1 MHYLQPDMHISPARQ
16 RAQNLLFNWV
26 PMILW
31 MALVFWLSSQPKI
44 PRPGRELGLSDELVA
59 YAAHA
64 FLFGVLALLVWRVLR
79 DRPHTMLES
88 PARPPLLGTVLL
100 SALYAVTDEVHQLS
114 TPGRQASLADWLA
127 DLVGILIATYLL
139 TRRARQRG
147 HG

>member
-1 MHYLQPDMHISPARQ
+1 MDISPARQ

-31 MALVFWLSSQPKI
+31 MALIFWLSNQPKV
-44 PRPGRELGLSDELVA
+44 PRPGPAMGLSDELVS

-64 FLFGVLALLVWRVLR
+64 FLFGVLALLVWRVLC

-88 PARPPLLGTVLL
+88 AARPPFLGTALL

-127 DLVGILIATYLL
+127 DLVGILIAIYLL
-139 TRRARQRG
+139 TRRAKQRG
-147 HG
+147 RR